1 MPWRGFHHQ
10 PPQSPPTG
18 DRRRRARHGRLACE
32 PSQLPCASCVR
43 PQPQALRTGAG
54 AGLACEPS
62 QKPPASF
69 VLPQPQRLR
78 AGAGE
83 EGTWDMVWKSRNR
96 KPRFHRR
103 KRFQAAG
110 HRPYH
115 SLRILRGLTATPWL
129 AAKWRVTH
137 KGGVGTGRPGSA
149 GRRRTAFICVD
160 SWPSVVAPLAEL
172 FGSDPERRFGYGKTA
187 LGDLSLKT
195 PANSRTAF
203 GDLGSES
210 SEAGGL
216 GYTTRPSPVLP
227 LGDSCASSRPI
238 RG

>member
-18 DRRRRARHGRLACE
+18 ERRRRARHGRLACE

-78 AGAGE
+78 TGAGE
-83 EGTWDMVWKSRNR
+83 EGTWDMVWESRNR

-115 SLRILRGLTATPWL
+115 SLRILRALTATPWL
-129 AAKWRVTH
+129 ASKKPKMHRSD
-137 KGGVGTGRPGSA
+137 VGTGGTGSGQLLPAASALNTRGESERPSSNEFRADPRRAASA
-149 GRRRTAFICVD
+149 TPIQLLDSPASACGPIKPPRL
-160 SWPSVVAPLAEL
+160 SWPAVKRHR
-172 FGSDPERRFGYGKTA
+172 G
-187 LGDLSLKT
+187 
-195 PANSRTAF
+195 
-203 GDLGSES
+203 
-210 SEAGGL
+210 
-216 GYTTRPSPVLP
+216 RP
-227 LGDSCASSRPI
+227 R
-238 RG
+238 